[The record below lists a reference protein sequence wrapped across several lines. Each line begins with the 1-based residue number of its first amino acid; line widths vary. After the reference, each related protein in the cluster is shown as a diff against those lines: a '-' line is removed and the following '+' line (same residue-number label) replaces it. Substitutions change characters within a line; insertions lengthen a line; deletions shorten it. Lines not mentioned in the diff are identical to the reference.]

1 MSHDLLAGFP
11 VTIDIPVAWGE
22 MDAFGHVNNV
32 VYFRYFETARIAYMR
47 ALGEEFT
54 QNSGVGPILASI
66 GCRFKFPLTFPD
78 TVRVGVRVTEMG
90 ADRFTALHRVV
101 SLRHQRIA
109 AEGEGVVV
117 SYDYATGKKAP
128 LPDALRRAIEALEA
142 RAATAAATGERVV

>member
-1 MSHDLLAGFP
+1 MTHDLLAGFP
-11 VTIDIPVAWGE
+11 ATIDIPVAWGE

-32 VYFRYFETARIAYMR
+32 VYFRYFETGRIAYMR
-47 ALGEEFT
+47 ALGDEYI
-54 QNSGVGPILASI
+54 QNSEVGPILASI

-78 TVRVGVRVTEMG
+78 TVRVGVRVTEIG

-117 SYDYATGKKAP
+117 TYDYRTGEKAP
-128 LPDALRRAIEALEA
+128 LPGALRRAIEALEA
-142 RAATAAATGERVV
+142 RTARTGERAI

>member
-1 MSHDLLAGFP
+1 MTHDLLAGFP
-11 VTIDIPVAWGE
+11 VTVDIPVAWGE

-47 ALGEEFT
+47 ALGEEFA

-78 TVRVGVRVTEMG
+78 TVRVGARVTELG
-90 ADRFTALHRVV
+90 ADRFTMLHRAV
-101 SLRHQRIA
+101 SLRHGRIA

-117 SYDYATGKKAP
+117 TYDYVGGKKAP
-128 LPDALRRAIEALEA
+128 MPDALRRAVEALEA
-142 RAATAAATGERVV
+142 RTAGAGERVI

>member
-1 MSHDLLAGFP
+1 MTHDLLAGFP
-11 VTIDIPVAWGE
+11 VTVDIPVAWGE

-47 ALGEEFT
+47 ALGEEFA

-78 TVRVGVRVTEMG
+78 TVRVGARVTELG
-90 ADRFTALHRVV
+90 ADRFTTLHRIV
-101 SLRHQRIA
+101 SLRHGRIA

-117 SYDYATGKKAP
+117 TYDYATGKKAP
-128 LPDALRRAIEALEA
+128 MPDALRRAIAALEA
-142 RAATAAATGERVV
+142 RTAGAGERVI